1 MLCPSPGEGTGKRLR
16 DASSELA
23 ILGIVIKK
31 SLSFAAPL
39 CIDDGR
45 RNVGEKAAVPADLQ
59 ERPSLLIFKNVLQNR
74 LYGENE
80 RTNLHAEMRV
90 LIV

>member
-23 ILGIVIKK
+23 ALGIVIKK

-39 CIDDGR
+39 SIDEQAKR
-45 RNVGEKAAVPADLQ
+45 RRSGEKAAVPADLQ
-59 ERPSLLIFKNVLQNR
+59 ERPEQSF
-74 LYGENE
+74 GENE
-80 RTNLHAEMRV
+80 RTNLHAEIRV